1 MTFQDY
7 PFAQKL
13 ITDTDGNICQV
24 IMDFTDYQKLLETLE
39 DEGLYRAIMEVREE
53 KPLTVSE
60 ALEELE
66 KS

>member
-39 DEGLYRAIMEVREE
+39 DEGLYRAIMEVRQE